1 MSDLS
6 VGEHHFVCTVATHC
20 VRGMKVRV
28 IVTEDDNSTTEYK
41 VGVCNVLVLNT
52 LLSLAFEL
60 HIICVVKPVSFCRF
74 FWVKNFSIL
83 DKSRTMIFA
92 CHL

>member
-52 LLSLAFEL
+52 LLSLAFE
-60 HIICVVKPVSFCRF
+60 PVSVWEKTHFL
-74 FWVKNFSIL
+74 IL
-83 DKSRTMIFA
+83 AQSFTVSPLMRYEKKA
-92 CHL
+92 